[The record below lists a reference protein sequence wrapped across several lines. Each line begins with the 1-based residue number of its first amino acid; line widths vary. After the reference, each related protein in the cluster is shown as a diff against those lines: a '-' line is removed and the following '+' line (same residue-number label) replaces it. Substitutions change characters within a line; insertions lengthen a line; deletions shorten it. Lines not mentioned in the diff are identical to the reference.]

1 MRALLVLLAALAAV
15 AASGTS
21 SAAPAEPGPVFVLT
35 GGGWGHGVGMSQ
47 WGAYGQA
54 REGRTY
60 RQILAHY
67 YTGTE
72 LVEAPKRPS
81 TRLRVLVADAAA
93 TVTVTSAA
101 PFSVE
106 DAGGRSYELA
116 AGAVTVGPGL
126 ELPVGP
132 AGAARKLAGP
142 VLFRPAKGGSL
153 SFGDKGYRGE
163 LRVARTGKRLQLV
176 NVVALEAYLLGVV
189 PGEMPKDWPL
199 EALKAQAV
207 AARTYAIA
215 NLVKG
220 KSFDLYSD
228 WRSQLY
234 HGISSEAPATT
245 RAVRETRGE
254 ILGFAGAPAQALY
267 FSSSGG
273 RTRSAVDIYGN
284 DTPYLVGVDDPW
296 DAASPNHRWEP
307 RAFTGAQLAKALGL
321 PSPVADV
328 STTPGR
334 QGRPAQLVLVTAAG
348 RTVELR
354 LNDVRARLGLR
365 SPSFTVG
372 TLRLLAPA
380 PVARTGATVTLRG
393 VARDVADATLERRT
407 TAGKW
412 VTAARPAVAEDGTFA
427 VTLRPKATMVV
438 RLSGNG
444 LPGPSLT
451 VEVAGAAA

>member
-1 MRALLVLLAALAAV
+1 MRALLVLLATLAAAAV
-15 AASGTS
+15 AGTS
-21 SAAPAEPGPVFVLT
+21 PAAPAAPGPVFVLT

-54 REGRTY
+54 RAGRTY
-60 RQILAHY
+60 RRILAHY

-72 LVEAPKRPS
+72 LGEAPRRPS
-81 TRLRVLVADAAA
+81 TRLRVLVADAVA
-93 TVTVTSAA
+93 TVAVTSAA
-101 PFSVE
+101 TFSVE
-106 DAGGRSYELA
+106 DSTGRAYDLA
-116 AGAVTVGPGL
+116 AGAVTVGPEL

-132 AGAARKLAGP
+132 SGAAKQLPGP
-142 VLFRPAKGGSL
+142 VLFRPAKGGTL
-153 SFGDKGYRGE
+153 SFGGKGYRGE
-163 LRVARTGKRLQLV
+163 LRVARAGKRLQLV
-176 NVVALEAYLLGVV
+176 NVVALESYLLGVV

-228 WRSQLY
+228 WRSQVY
-234 HGISSEAPATT
+234 YGVSSEAPGTT

-254 ILGFAGAPAQALY
+254 ILTFAGAPVQALY

-273 RTRSAVDIYGN
+273 RTRSAIDIYGN
-284 DTPYLVGVDDPW
+284 ETPYLVGVDDPW
-296 DAASPNHRWEP
+296 DAASPHYRWEA
-307 RAFTGAQLAKALGL
+307 RAFTGSQLAKAFGL
-321 PSPVADV
+321 PSPVVDV

-334 QGRPAQLVLVTAAG
+334 QGRPAQLVLATAAG
-348 RTVELR
+348 RVVELR

-365 SPSFTVG
+365 SPSFALG
-372 TLRLLAPA
+372 TLRLLAPEAVGRAGA
-380 PVARTGATVTLRG
+380 PVTLRG

-412 VTAARPAVAEDGTFA
+412 VTAARPTVAEDGTFT
-427 VTLRPKATMVV
+427 VTLRPKATTVI
-438 RLSGNG
+438 RLSGGG